1 MELFYNPPSMYR
13 FRVEVRFSLVLK
25 RVFLTMPSG
34 ICLRCS
40 MSVWRERNP
49 SASDGNW
56 SRFLY
61 LCSHSL
67 YTKTAI
73 LDILEYTGTI
83 RLCAYLFC
91 FYVDQVVICNV
102 ASLNAAAAG
111 RVVAGEMP
119 TIDLSA
125 SEEQL
130 VPGAVCSGHYKQAS
144 DLFPRRVQCSA
155 WTVIGCK
162 RMPVR
167 F

>member
-1 MELFYNPPSMYR
+1 MVIGLDFY
-13 FRVEVRFSLVLK
+13 
-25 RVFLTMPSG
+25 
-34 ICLRCS
+34 ICVVIPC
-40 MSVWRERNP
+40 
-49 SASDGNW
+49 
-56 SRFLY
+56 
-61 LCSHSL
+61 
-67 YTKTAI
+67 TKTAM
-73 LDILEYTGTI
+73 LDIILEYTGTI

>member
-1 MELFYNPPSMYR
+1 MCIFHVYCLF
-13 FRVEVRFSLVLK
+13 L
-25 RVFLTMPSG
+25 
-34 ICLRCS
+34 
-40 MSVWRERNP
+40 
-49 SASDGNW
+49 
-56 SRFLY
+56 
-61 LCSHSL
+61 
-67 YTKTAI
+67 
-73 LDILEYTGTI
+73 
-83 RLCAYLFC
+83 